1 MVLPSFFRILEAPDG
16 AENLLGVRV
25 VADDLVAE
33 NFDGDLAFGF
43 NASPRRSIFPSPS
56 RVYPHALKRSQ
67 DMSSDIPLERT
78 GTAIN
83 TEESHSVRIELEDA
97 GEARSSSLNGRD
109 LKEPSEKDHD
119 SIKTVTDTEE
129 NAIRDEGPASQNH
142 PLEESWKAVMRE
154 VTSLDDGLA
163 KGWNDDLDTLLVFA
177 GLFSAVVTAFT
188 IESYRWLE
196 EAPEDTAVEL
206 LRQISQQLNSS
217 EAVASPPPFEI
228 PTSVI
233 RINALWFLSL
243 ILSLVD
249 ALFALLCKQWI
260 REHRQPTHT
269 RTPEEAL
276 ALRWVRKRSLE
287 KWHVSTILS
296 LLPLILELSLVL
308 FFGGLL
314 EFLQSRHPTLFKMA
328 LIAIAASGLF
338 YVATTIAPS
347 IDMIRQALQ
356 VESKFREVR
365 TGDHNRQH
373 HSPIELAMGLPP
385 MEYVCPYKSP
395 QAWIVYQGFR
405 YISRLPS
412 LVYALFFLSRREVIR
427 ALRFLLRRQDT
438 NLNGYS
444 HHKSSTWATN
454 WTMSKHPS
462 WPSVDL
468 EALQRSNACFVPHF
482 HELNALRWLVG
493 QLRDNPI
500 MLPHLKNILLSLPP
514 HLVMPCVLDEWIFPP
529 GKNWTTDD
537 IKFALE
543 TPDVSVGPL
552 HDHTYYRKSLDFDR
566 EAISFNNY
574 LHLSHLLVTAD
585 DQPEFDL
592 YSVPLPSPELWG
604 QSLQIIFHA
613 IGLMDR
619 IFSGSDTVLNHDFLE
634 RLPEIP
640 NGAGLDFRRIF
651 MSAMPWSSSA
661 SSEIAMNDVIILM
674 DNLGRYISDTC
685 PYYSLHSSTTTT
697 SSWFVRSKYG
707 LPFIRAL
714 HTTIVE
720 MDVVAHTTMT
730 QDIRWVE
737 AIDIVRRVHGL
748 PVEHFE
754 PMAYYFPFSLSKLE
768 DALRELSPGDDSSF
782 EFGYL
787 DSYREYWDIA
797 HTDEQVGLID
807 ILISHINE
815 YPPGANSPLVLSPSG
830 IELISF
836 VNQLPEFPQL
846 PLEVSARK
854 DRRVEWHTTLKKIF
868 SSALTGFEAVAKR
881 SRSMD
886 DEADLD
892 TNKAVILIFKHLW
905 SYVNAEDQRRLVRL
919 VSTHIDSHPPDLHL
933 SPAVDSDTS
942 PACGLSPEVLGLV
955 VFINNRLADDEEAW
969 RGLGNHQRAWNKAS
983 SRVKQALGLATGS
996 YFMPIHRETSIGH
1009 SDSVVG
1015 AGLWKKA
1022 QTRAGAVRR
1031 NLANCLGSTYTGG
1044 DFSKHENETR
1054 DHIV

>member
-1 MVLPSFFRILEAPDG
+1 MPSDVSLERAG
-16 AENLLGVRV
+16 TAAN
-25 VADDLVAE
+25 
-33 NFDGDLAFGF
+33 
-43 NASPRRSIFPSPS
+43 IKQSPS
-56 RVYPHALKRSQ
+56 VQ
-67 DMSSDIPLERT
+67 
-78 GTAIN
+78 
-83 TEESHSVRIELEDA
+83 IEHEGA
-97 GEARSSSLNGRD
+97 GEPCSSSLQGRTS
-109 LKEPSEKDHD
+109 LKEPSEGDSD
-119 SIKTVTDTEE
+119 SINPVTDIDE
-129 NAIRDEGPASQNH
+129 NTMPDEAPTPRNH
-142 PLEESWKAVMRE
+142 PLEESWKTVMRE

-196 EAPEDTAVEL
+196 EAPEDITIEL

-217 EAVASPPPFEI
+217 EAVASPSPPFEV
-228 PTSVI
+228 PTSAV

-287 KWHVSTILS
+287 KWHVSTVLS
-296 LLPLILELSLVL
+296 LLPLILELSLFL
-308 FFGGLL
+308 FFGGLI

-328 LIAIAASGLF
+328 LTAVATSGLF
-338 YVATTIAPS
+338 YIATTIAPS
-347 IDMIRQALQ
+347 IDIIRQALQ

-373 HSPIELAMGLPP
+373 HSPIELAMSLPP
-385 MEYVCPYKSP
+385 MEYACPYKSP

-405 YISRLPS
+405 YISRLPG
-412 LVYALFFLSRREVIR
+412 LIHALFFLSRRELIR
-427 ALRFLLRRQDT
+427 VFRFLLRRKDT
-438 NLNGYS
+438 SSNGHS
-444 HHKSSTWATN
+444 HHKSSTWAAN
-454 WTMSKHPS
+454 WTMTKHLN

-500 MLPHLKNILLSLPP
+500 MFPHLKNILLSLPP

-529 GKNWTTDD
+529 GRNWTTDD
-537 IKFALE
+537 IKLALD

-592 YSVPLPSPELWG
+592 RSVPLPSPELWS

-619 IFSGSDTVLNHDFLE
+619 IFSGSDTVFNYDFLE
-634 RLPEIP
+634 TLPEIP
-640 NGAGLDFRRIF
+640 NGAGLDFRRII

-685 PYYSLHSSTTTT
+685 PHYSLHSSTATTT
-697 SSWFVRSKYG
+697 SWFVRSKYG

-748 PVEHFE
+748 PVEDFE

-768 DALRELSPGDDSSF
+768 DALRELSPGDDSTLD
-782 EFGYL
+782 FGYL

-797 HTDEQVGLID
+797 HMDEQVGLVD

-815 YPPGANSPLVLSPSG
+815 YPPGTNSPLVLSSSG
-830 IELISF
+830 IKLISF
-836 VNQLPEFPQL
+836 LNELPEFPQL
-846 PLEVSARK
+846 PFEVPARK
-854 DRRVEWHTTLKKIF
+854 DRRVEWHTALKKIF
-868 SSALTGFEAVAKR
+868 TGALARFEAVTKR
-881 SRSMD
+881 FRSIG
-886 DEADLD
+886 DEADLE
-892 TNKAVILIFKHLW
+892 TTKALIAIFKDLW
-905 SYVNAEDQRRLVRL
+905 SCVETEDQRRLVDL
-919 VSTHIDSHPPDLHL
+919 LSTHIGSHSPDLYI
-933 SPAVDSDTS
+933 SPVIDSKTL
-942 PACGLSPEVLGLV
+942 PTGGLSPEVLGLV
-955 VFINNRLADDEEAW
+955 AFVHNRLADDEGAW
-969 RGLGNHQRAWNKAS
+969 RGLENYQCAWNKAS
-983 SRVKQALGLATGS
+983 SRVKQALGLPTGS
-996 YFMPIHRETSIGH
+996 YFMPIHHVASVGIRD
-1009 SDSVVG
+1009 SDIVT
-1015 AGLWKKA
+1015 GLWKKA
-1022 QTRAGAVRR
+1022 RTRAGKVRR
-1031 NLANCLGSTYTGG
+1031 NIAYRLGPAHAGG
-1044 DFSKHENETR
+1044 DFSKHETGAG